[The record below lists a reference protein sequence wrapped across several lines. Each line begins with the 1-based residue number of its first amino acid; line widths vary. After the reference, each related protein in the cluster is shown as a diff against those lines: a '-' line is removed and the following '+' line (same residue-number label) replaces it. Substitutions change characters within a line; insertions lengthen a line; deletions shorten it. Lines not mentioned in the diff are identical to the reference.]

1 VGARL
6 AAVGKQL
13 DLCPK
18 AEMREIRTS
27 GLKSGIW
34 KRRHGQIFRHRH
46 PERVGKQFMA
56 APNPTAPDLDLQ
68 LKSRHS
74 CSSSSFLL
82 ENLAVWSNEP
92 TAQNNCE
99 RVSLLSRRKSWV
111 FEDDHEDEDENDFQ
125 TSDSGFN
132 WSIAGQDKSRKKEF
146 TLFCLDLK
154 SHFSSEPLL
163 SISSDAAPQITK
175 NLKSSFL

>member
-1 VGARL
+1 MVRYS
-6 AAVGKQL
+6 
-13 DLCPK
+13 DTDIPK
-18 AEMREIRTS
+18 GSVNSLWLHLTPPR
-27 GLKSGIW
+27 
-34 KRRHGQIFRHRH
+34 QIS
-46 PERVGKQFMA
+46 
-56 APNPTAPDLDLQ
+56 TLQ

-125 TSDSGFN
+125 TCLNFGFRVKPPPAR
-132 WSIAGQDKSRKKEF
+132 AGA
-146 TLFCLDLK
+146 
-154 SHFSSEPLL
+154 EP
-163 SISSDAAPQITK
+163 
-175 NLKSSFL
+175 

>member
-1 VGARL
+1 LSIPNHGTSVCCSESSVGARL

-125 TSDSGFN
+125 TCLNFGFRVKPPPAR
-132 WSIAGQDKSRKKEF
+132 AGA
-146 TLFCLDLK
+146 
-154 SHFSSEPLL
+154 EP
-163 SISSDAAPQITK
+163 
-175 NLKSSFL
+175 